1 MFDDFQGISLLRTT
15 CLECEFVTERKESFC
30 DICVPINGLSNGDI
44 SPEHEFNPYGLFMT
58 NAHIIYLFILCVSY
72 FLDYDSVNKLYHSAI
87 VTEEYLQDTDKYWCE
102 QCCRYN
108 EAKRS
113 VGYESLPRLLT
124 LHLKR
129 FCTNYR

>member
-1 MFDDFQGISLLRTT
+1 MGMYRQNTSSIHTVCFKKI
-15 CLECEFVTERKESFC
+15 V
-30 DICVPINGLSNGDI
+30 
-44 SPEHEFNPYGLFMT
+44 
-58 NAHIIYLFILCVSY
+58 FITFIHVNCIH
-72 FLDYDSVNKLYHSAI
+72 FIDYDSVNKLYHSAI

>member
-1 MFDDFQGISLLRTT
+1 MLQ
-15 CLECEFVTERKESFC
+15 K
-30 DICVPINGLSNGDI
+30 IN
-44 SPEHEFNPYGLFMT
+44 
-58 NAHIIYLFILCVSY
+58 LC
-72 FLDYDSVNKLYHSAI
+72 LDYDNVNKLYHSAI
-87 VTEEYLQDTDKYWCE
+87 VNEEYLQDTDKYWCE

-129 FCTNYR
+129 FCTNYRYVFSKLNCLETFYNFNFFLELLFLKLMNICLLH